1 MFRKS
6 STLLVILLF
15 VLMPTASSAVSFT
28 VRVIYFLPINTVA
41 APNVDAKID
50 RMVKSAQKFF
60 ANEMER
66 HGYGRKTST
75 LETNAKGEIVVHRV
89 KGRFSRAYYHT
100 IARTKSELP
109 DQFVSQNNISLIF
122 LEGNLFHET
131 LASGICGKGGD
142 WINGLTFYSGH
153 ALVPASG
160 TCFNT
165 SVIAH
170 ELGHTFGLRHNFE
183 DPKYL
188 MGTGNDVLA
197 PCEAE
202 WLSEHHYFNKTK
214 ILNNAPKVIRTYK
227 PQAELNNQIR
237 IKVTLEDSNGLHHAH
252 FYGNSN
258 IELLGYQSLNGK
270 TDTVEVVVRRS
281 KLKYHTGFHLQPMD
295 LNGNYYIYDI
305 PIETLPESIDL
316 EPIVKETPPQTPNF
330 SHLKNIDVDGN
341 GFVNIADLDI
351 VISNLGKDIEEDTDP
366 NPDINRDGVV
376 TQADVDLIIKQLNAA
391 AAPSLSR
398 EAPKKTQLLS
408 NYPNPFNPE
417 TWIPYKLSEPATVRI
432 AIYSADGTLVRTLKL
447 GHQPAGVYQ
456 EKNRAAYW
464 GGKNELGEPVASGV
478 YFYTLKVSGA
488 SIATRKM
495 LIRK

>member
-15 VLMPTASSAVSFT
+15 VLMPTTADAVSFT
-28 VRVIYFLPINTVA
+28 VRVIYFLPIDTA
-41 APNVDAKID
+41 DAPNVDAKID

-60 ANEMER
+60 ANEMEH
-66 HGYGRKTST
+66 HGYGRKTFN
-75 LETNAKGEIVVHRV
+75 LETNTKGEIVVHRV
-89 KGRFSRAYYHT
+89 KGRFSRAYYQT
-100 IARTKSELP
+100 IDRTKPELP
-109 DQFVSQNNISLIF
+109 DQFVNQNNISLIF
-122 LEGNLFHET
+122 LEGTLFHGT

-142 WINGLTFYSGH
+142 WINGLTFYSGY

-188 MGTGNDVLA
+188 MGAGNDVLA

-270 TDTVEVVVRRS
+270 TDTVEIVVRRP
-281 KLKYHTGFHLQPMD
+281 KLRYHTGFHLQPMD

-305 PIETLPESIDL
+305 PVKPLPESIDP
-316 EPIVKETPPQTPNF
+316 EPVVREKSPPQKPDF
-330 SHLKNIDVDGN
+330 SHLKNMDVDGN
-341 GFVNIADLDI
+341 GFVNIEDLDI
-351 VISNLGKDIEEDTDP
+351 VISNLGKNIDEDADT
-366 NPDINRDGVV
+366 NPDVNRDGVV
-376 TQADVDLIIKQLNAA
+376 TQADVNLIIKQLNVA
-391 AAPSLSR
+391 AAPTV
-398 EAPKKTQLLS
+398 PKVPERTQLLP

-417 TWIPYKLSEPATVRI
+417 TWIPYQLSQSTDVTVC
-432 AIYSADGTLVRTLKL
+432 IYTTKGALVQILDV
-447 GHQPAGVYQ
+447 GHQPPGIYQ
-456 EKNRAAYW
+456 SRSHAAYW
-464 GGKNELGEPVASGV
+464 DGKNQVGEPVASGV
-478 YFYTLKVSGA
+478 YFYTFTAGDFN
-488 SIATRKM
+488 ATRKM